1 LTVIGVRRYGTRAFV
16 IKGEDRDMIR
26 RTIAVALGGLLATAV
41 AIPASASTGGRGGRP
56 TGRVVIEVVKVNGS
70 GCRPG
75 TATVA
80 VSADNSAFTIT
91 YSGYLVQT
99 GADAKNKDLLKDCR
113 LKLKVGVPKGFTYTI
128 SSTDYRGYAQL
139 ESGATGRMGADY
151 KFQGGD
157 KIVGV
162 NHTFTAPM
170 DDDWQVTD
178 AATAGFEP
186 CGKQRQLNIDT
197 ELEVGAGTSDPKAIN
212 LLSMDS
218 TDGSVHTTYNLAWK
232 TC

>member
-1 LTVIGVRRYGTRAFV
+1 V

-26 RTIAVALGGLLATAV
+26 RTVAAALGGLLAAAV
-41 AIPASASTGGRGGRP
+41 AVPASASTGGRGGRP

-75 TATVA
+75 SATVA
-80 VSADNSAFTIT
+80 VSADNSAFTVT

-99 GADAKNKDLLKDCR
+99 GADAKKKDLLKNCT

-128 SSTDYRGYAQL
+128 SSIDYRGYAQL
-139 ESGATGRMGADY
+139 GSGATGRMGADY
-151 KFQGGD
+151 NFQGGD
-157 KIVGV
+157 QTVGV
-162 NHTFTAPM
+162 NHPFTAPM

-178 AATAGFEP
+178 TATTGFEP
-186 CGKQRQLNIDT
+186 CGKQRALNIDT
-197 ELEVGAGTSDPKAIN
+197 ELEIGTGTSDPNTIN

>member
-1 LTVIGVRRYGTRAFV
+1 V

-26 RTIAVALGGLLATAV
+26 RTLVVALGGLLTAAV
-41 AIPASASTGGRGGRP
+41 AVPAAASTGGRGGRP
-56 TGRVVIEVVKVNGS
+56 TGHVVIEVVKVNGS

-80 VSADNSAFTIT
+80 VSADNTAFTVT
-91 YSGYLVQT
+91 YSGYLVET
-99 GADAKNKDLLKDCR
+99 GADAKKKDLLKNCK

-128 SSTDYRGYAQL
+128 SSIDYRGYARL
-139 ESGATGRMGADY
+139 EPGATGRMSADYNFQGAD
-151 KFQGGD
+151 QT
-157 KIVGV
+157 VAV
-162 NHTFTAPM
+162 NHPFAAPV

-178 AATAGFEP
+178 NATTGFEP
-186 CGKQRQLNIDT
+186 CGKQRALNIDT
-197 ELEVGAGTSDPKAIN
+197 EIEVGAGTSDPEITS

>member
-1 LTVIGVRRYGTRAFV
+1 V

-26 RTIAVALGGLLATAV
+26 RTLAVAAGGLLCAAVATAATV
-41 AIPASASTGGRGGRP
+41 PAAASVDGRGGRP

-80 VSADNSAFTIT
+80 VSSDNTAFTVT
-91 YSGYLVQT
+91 YSGYLAQA
-99 GADAKNKDLLKDCR
+99 GAGAKKKDQLKNCK

-128 SSTDYRGYAQL
+128 SSIDYRGYARL
-139 ESGATGRMGADY
+139 ERGATGGMGADY
-151 KFQGGD
+151 SFQGANRTTS
-157 KIVGV
+157 V
-162 NHTFTAPM
+162 NHPFTAPV

-178 AATAGFEP
+178 TETAGFEP
-186 CGKQRQLNIDT
+186 CGKQRALNIDT
-197 ELEVGAGTSDPKAIN
+197 ELEVGAGTSDPTSTSV
-212 LLSMDS
+212 LSMDS
-218 TDGSVHTTYNLAWK
+218 TDGAVHTTYHLDWQ